1 MTTTTASRS
10 GLRATATAKRTKAAQ
25 RTPLPPKDLA
35 ENIELAR
42 EAVAD
47 SKPAAKRTRRAATP
61 AEVFMGARNGVIV
74 EPEAA
79 PVAPK
84 QRAPRK
90 ARGGPISNAHGP
102 DGFIAANAEAKAA
115 KVAATAERTALA
127 AKALTVR
134 PKPAKEAKPRKA
146 DGYAVQFGAMGWTP
160 DVTQQDGLVE
170 LVATRDGEAL
180 YLAWM
185 NEAHVSGTS
194 TYTIADRTVK
204 VRNPAEAMRI
214 AALQPSEAQA
224 KQAKVSSNKQFRRK
238 ATGPTI
244 RSVPFDFKTATDDEI
259 MDAIE
264 ARRISWHNGYAVTT
278 ETATVGSRKCITI
291 KDHPDGHRIVSFVD
305 PENGYRAF
313 RLDRLENV
321 GRKVDLARIRQQIIN
336 SLSKADRAE
345 RKGRS

>member
-1 MTTTTASRS
+1 MPTTTASKS
-10 GLRATATAKRTKAAQ
+10 GLRANASAKRTKAAQ
-25 RTPLPPKDLA
+25 RTPLPTKDHA

-42 EAVAD
+42 EAVAEV
-47 SKPAAKRTRRAATP
+47 KAAKSTRRAATP
-61 AEVFMGARNGVIV
+61 AEVFMGAKNGVMV
-74 EPEAA
+74 EPEA
-79 PVAPK
+79 VAVPK

-90 ARGGPISNAHGP
+90 ARGGPISNANGP

-115 KVAATAERTALA
+115 SAERTALA

-134 PKPAKEAKPRKA
+134 PDKAKAEHVKPTKA
-146 DGYAVQFGAMGWTP
+146 DKYAAEFSKLGWAPEITR
-160 DVTQQDGLVE
+160 QDGLVE
-170 LVATRDGEAL
+170 LVATREGEAL

-214 AALQPSEAQA
+214 AALQPAEAQA
-224 KQAKVSSNKQFRRK
+224 KQAKVSSNKQFRRR

-244 RSVPFDFKTATDDEI
+244 RSVPFDFRTATDDQI
-259 MDAIE
+259 ISAIE
-264 ARRISWHNGYAVTT
+264 ARRISWHNAYAVTT
-278 ETATVGSRKCITI
+278 ETATVGTAKCITI

-321 GRKVDLARIRQQIIN
+321 GRRVDLARIRQQIIA
-336 SLSKADRAE
+336 SLSRMARAE
-345 RKGRS
+345 DKKNKSAS